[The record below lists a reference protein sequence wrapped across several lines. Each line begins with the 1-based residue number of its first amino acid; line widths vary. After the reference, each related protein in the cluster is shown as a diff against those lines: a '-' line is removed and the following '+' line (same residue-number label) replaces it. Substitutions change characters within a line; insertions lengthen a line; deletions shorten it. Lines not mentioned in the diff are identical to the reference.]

1 MPVRCARAIQGLDY
15 LARVSEIAL
24 PTTLIVGANDGVLP
38 QAMTEI
44 HGRIS
49 GSVLVVIAQAGHL
62 PNIDQ
67 PEAFDAV
74 LMRHF
79 GAPA

>member
-1 MPVRCARAIQGLDY
+1 
-15 LARVSEIAL
+15 L

-44 HGRIS
+44 QRRIS
-49 GSVLVVIAQAGHL
+49 GSVLEVIAHAGHL

-67 PEAFDAV
+67 PAAFDAA
-74 LMRHF
+74 LLRHL
-79 GAPA
+79 GAHE